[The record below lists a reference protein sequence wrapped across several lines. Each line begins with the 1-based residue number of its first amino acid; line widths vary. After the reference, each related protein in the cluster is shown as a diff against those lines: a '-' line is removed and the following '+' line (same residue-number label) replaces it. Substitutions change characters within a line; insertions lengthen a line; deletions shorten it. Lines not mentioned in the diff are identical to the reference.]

1 MDRLGLY
8 RVMYRIRRFEERV
21 EGLFRSGKIPGFVHL
36 YIGQEAVAA
45 GVLAHYR
52 TGDYL
57 TSTHRGHGHALAVG
71 VDPKGMM
78 AELFGRATGVCRGKG
93 GSMHLFD
100 PEKGMLGANGIVA
113 GGIPIAVG
121 AGLGL
126 RVLERGGVVFCFFGD
141 GALGRG
147 VLHEGLNLAA
157 LWRLPVF
164 FVLENN
170 RYASTTAFEESH
182 AFGVEA
188 LVRAYGIPYAQAEG
202 NEVEEVYARAE
213 ALVEG
218 VRQGRGPA
226 FLEVLTYR
234 FKGHYVGD
242 PERYR
247 SREEVE
253 RARAADP
260 LVLYRKRLLDAGYPE
275 ATLRAL
281 EQAEEALLEEAVRHA
296 EESPWPE
303 PKEALED
310 LFAEPVGDYPW
321 EERV

>member
-1 MDRLGLY
+1 MEPLRLY
-8 RVMYRIRRFEERV
+8 RTMYRIRRFEEWV
-21 EGLFRSGKIPGFVHL
+21 EALFRAGKIPGFVHL

-45 GVLAHYR
+45 GVLDHYR
-52 TGDYL
+52 DGDYL

-71 VDPKGMM
+71 VDPGAMM

-100 PEKGMLGANGIVA
+100 PDRGMLGANGIVA

-126 RVLERGGVVFCFFGD
+126 RLRGAEGMVFCFFGD

-157 LWRLPVF
+157 LWRLPVL

-170 RYASTTAFEESH
+170 RYASTTSFEESH
-182 AFGVEA
+182 AFRVKA
-188 LVRAYGIPYAQAEG
+188 LVEAYGIPYRLADG
-202 NEVEEVYARAE
+202 CEVEEVYAVAGE
-213 ALVEG
+213 AVKEVREG
-218 VRQGRGPA
+218 KGPA

-253 RARAADP
+253 RARKEDP
-260 LVLYRKRLLDAGYPE
+260 LARHRERLLAHGVPE
-275 ATLRAL
+275 ERLRAL
-281 EQAEEALLEEAVRHA
+281 EEEEERLLQEAVAQAERSPWPDPEEALQ
-296 EESPWPE
+296 
-303 PKEALED
+303 D
-310 LFAEPVGDYPW
+310 LFAEPVRDYPW
-321 EERV
+321 EGE

>member
-21 EGLFRSGKIPGFVHL
+21 EALFRSGKIPGFVHL
-36 YIGQEAVAA
+36 YVGQEAVAA

-52 TGDYL
+52 SGDYL

-71 VDPKGMM
+71 VDPKEMM

-100 PEKGMLGANGIVA
+100 PDKGMLGANGIVA
-113 GGIPIAVG
+113 GGVPIAVG

-126 RVLERGGVVFCFFGD
+126 KLLGWKGAVFAFFGD

-157 LWRLPVF
+157 LWRLPVL

-170 RYASTTAFEESH
+170 RYASTTAFAESH
-182 AFGVEA
+182 AFQVA
-188 LVRAYGIPYAQAEG
+188 DWVRAYGLPYAQVEG
-202 NEVEEVYARAE
+202 DEVEAVYERTGE
-213 ALVEG
+213 LLEG
-218 VRQGRGPA
+218 VRGGQGPA
-226 FLEVLTYR
+226 FLEVLTHR

-247 SREEVE
+247 TREEVAQA
-253 RARAADP
+253 RARDP
-260 LVLYRKRLLDAGYPE
+260 VMGYRRRLLSLGVSE
-275 ATLRAL
+275 ATLRTIEEEEERLLDEAVAYA
-281 EQAEEALLEEAVRHA
+281 EASPWPDPEEAL
-296 EESPWPE
+296 
-303 PKEALED
+303 KG
-310 LFAEPVGDYPW
+310 LFAEPVRDYPW
-321 EERV
+321 EGA

>member
-1 MDRLGLY
+1 MVLLDLY
-8 RVMYRIRRFEERV
+8 RRMYRIRRFEERV
-21 EGLFRSGKIPGFVHL
+21 ERLFLAGKIPGFVHL
-36 YIGQEAVAA
+36 SIGQEAVAV

-52 TGDYL
+52 PGDYL

-71 VDPKGMM
+71 VDPGAMM

-100 PEKGMLGANGIVA
+100 PDRGMLGANGIVA

-126 RVLERGGVVFCFFGD
+126 RVLGKEGAVFAFFGD

-157 LWRLPVF
+157 LWRLPIL

-170 RYASTTAFEESH
+170 GYASTTGFAESH
-182 AFGVEA
+182 AFKAEQ
-188 LVRAYGIPYAQAEG
+188 LVRAYGIPYLGADGQE
-202 NEVEEVYARAE
+202 
-213 ALVEG
+213 VEG
-218 VRQGRGPA
+218 VLEAAGRLLEGVRKGTGPA
-226 FLEVLTYR
+226 FLELHTYR
-234 FKGHYVGD
+234 FRGHYVGD

-253 RARAADP
+253 QARKRDP
-260 LVLYRKRLLDAGYPE
+260 LALARSRLLASGVPE
-275 ATLRAL
+275 ERLKAL
-281 EQAEEALLEEAVRHA
+281 EAEEEALLEEAVAFA
-296 EESPWPE
+296 EASPWPE
-303 PKEALED
+303 PEEALQD
-310 LFAEPVGDYPW
+310 LFAEAVKDYPW
-321 EERV
+321 EGG

>member
-1 MDRLGLY
+1 MEPLELY
-8 RVMYRIRRFEERV
+8 RTMYRIRRFEERV
-21 EGLFRSGKIPGFVHL
+21 ESLFRAGKIPGFVHL
-36 YIGQEAVAA
+36 YIGQEGVAA

-52 TGDYL
+52 QGDYL

-71 VDPKGMM
+71 VDPRAMM

-100 PEKGMLGANGIVA
+100 PDRGMLGANGIVA

-126 RVLERGGVVFCFFGD
+126 KLLDAGGVVFCFFGD

-157 LWRLPVF
+157 LWRLPVL

-170 RYASTTAFEESH
+170 RYASTTSFEESH
-182 AFGVEA
+182 AFRVEA
-188 LVRAYGIPYAQAEG
+188 LVGAYGLPYRLAHG
-202 NEVEEVYARAE
+202 REVEEVYAAAGE
-213 ALVEG
+213 LLEG
-218 VRQGRGPA
+218 VREGRGPA
-226 FLEVLTYR
+226 FLEVLTHR

-253 RARAADP
+253 RARAEDP
-260 LVLYRKRLLDAGYPE
+260 LARYREGLLARGIPE
-275 ATLRAL
+275 EGLRAL
-281 EQAEEALLEEAVRHA
+281 EEEEERLLQEAVAHAERSPWPDPEEALEG
-296 EESPWPE
+296 
-303 PKEALED
+303 
-310 LFAEPVGDYPW
+310 LFAEPVRDYPW
-321 EERV
+321 EGG

>member
-1 MDRLGLY
+1 MGLLDLY
-8 RVMYRIRRFEERV
+8 RLMYRIRRFEERV
-21 EGLFRSGKIPGFVHL
+21 ERLFLAGKIPGFVHL

-52 TGDYL
+52 PGDYL

-71 VDPKGMM
+71 VEPKAMM
-78 AELFGRATGVCRGKG
+78 AELFGRKTGICRGKG

-100 PEKGMLGANGIVA
+100 ADRGMLGANGIVA

-126 RVLERGGVVFCFFGD
+126 RVLGREGVVFCFFGD

-147 VLHEGLNLAA
+147 VLHEGLNLTA
-157 LWRLPVF
+157 LWRLPVL

-170 RYASTTAFEESH
+170 LYASTTGFAESH
-182 AFGVEA
+182 AFRVPA
-188 LVRAYGIPYAQAEG
+188 LVAAYGVPYL
-202 NEVEEVYARAE
+202 E
-213 ALVEG
+213 ADGTDVEG
-218 VRQGRGPA
+218 VHGATAELLSGVRKGRGPA
-226 FLEVLTYR
+226 FLEVHTYR

-247 SREEVE
+247 SRQEVE
-253 RARAADP
+253 EARRRDP
-260 LVLYRKRLLDAGYPE
+260 LAIARGKLLASGVAQKE
-275 ATLRAL
+275 L
-281 EQAEEALLEEAVRHA
+281 EDLEREEEELLEEAVAFA
-296 EESPWPE
+296 ERSPWPDPE
-303 PKEALED
+303 EALTD

-321 EERV
+321 GEG